1 MSDFITKCLMGEA
14 LLEEIDDYV
23 DIWHDGDSDLP
34 MHEFLGMTHTEY
46 GQWVK
51 DPDCLP
57 QIVIARRHHQ
67 ELLEVREGHGDLPIA
82 ARSENHGVPDSLI
95 KWIKRIGLWE

>member
-23 DIWHDGDSDLP
+23 DSWHDGDSDLS
-34 MHEFLGMTHTEY
+34 MHEFLGMTHAEY
-46 GQWVK
+46 SLWVK

-57 QIVIARRHHQ
+57 QIVIARRHQQ
-67 ELLEVREGHGDLPIA
+67 ELVEVGEGHGGLPIA
-82 ARSENHGVPDSLI
+82 ARSENHGVPDNLI
-95 KWIKRIGLWE
+95 EWIREMGLWE